1 MGVFCPLVARALKE
15 EKKVC
20 IVLEHLKNGKK
31 VIGIKQ
37 TVKAV
42 ESNTALE
49 VFVAND
55 ADEKVVGNLKEV
67 CQNNGVSIQCVE
79 SMKLLGKVCGIE
91 VGASAVCLL
100 KE

>member
-1 MGVFCPLVARALKE
+1 ML
-15 EKKVC
+15 EKKVY

-31 VIGIKQ
+31 AIGIKQ

-49 VFVAND
+49 VFVASD
-55 ADEKVVGNLKEV
+55 ADEKVVGNLKV
-67 CQNNGVSIQCVE
+67 ICQNNGISIHFVE
-79 SMKLLGKVCGIE
+79 SMKLLGKSCGIE